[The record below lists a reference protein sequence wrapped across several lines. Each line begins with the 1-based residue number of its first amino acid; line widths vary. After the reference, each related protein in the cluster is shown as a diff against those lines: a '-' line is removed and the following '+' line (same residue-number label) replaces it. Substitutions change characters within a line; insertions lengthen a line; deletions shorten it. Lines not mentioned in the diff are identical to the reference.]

1 MKKKEKI
8 FIAGHQGMVGSALVR
23 ALKEK
28 GHSNLVLRSHD
39 ELDLT
44 VQEKVYSFFK
54 DFF

>member
-23 ALKEK
+23 VLKEK

-54 DFF
+54 